1 VIGLIP
7 VTVLVGGEATVSRR
21 IKGHYSIRKPPK
33 FSDLLRP
40 IVFWNITYQCNLKC
54 VHCYIRALQKRDPNE
69 LTTEEAKRVAE
80 ELAEIGVPLVIFSG
94 GEPLVRSDFW
104 EIAEVLANRS
114 RPKISLSTNGT
125 LITREVAE
133 KLKSYGFSYVGVSID
148 SINPEWHDKF
158 RGVKGAFEAAVRGI
172 KNAIDVGLD
181 VGVRTTL
188 TRYNIEEVPKIL
200 TWAYDLGVSRVSL
213 YVLDTVGRAVDISD
227 WLPTHEQL
235 KRFAKVIVEEARKY
249 SGKMEILVVRAQFLG
264 IYIADMLSS
273 TPEEFMSRLK
283 LLDAQGNCGRKSI
296 SIYPNGDVKP
306 CQFIDWV
313 TIGNVRREPLK
324 KILSPDNPKLQ
335 PFLAIEKYLRGERCG
350 RCPFRRICGG
360 GSRGRAL
367 LAYGDE
373 WGDDPLCIVDFESI
387 ARKWGISI
395 DEVL

>member
-1 VIGLIP
+1 MIP

-21 IKGHYSIRKPPK
+21 IKGHYSVRKPPR
-33 FSDLLRP
+33 FSELLRP

-54 VHCYIRALQKRDPNE
+54 VHCYIRALQQRDPRE

-80 ELAEIGVPLVIFSG
+80 ELVEIGVPLVIFSG
-94 GEPLVRSDFW
+94 GEPLVRRDFW
-104 EIAEVLANRS
+104 DIVEVLAGRE
-114 RPKISLSTNGT
+114 RPKLSLSTNGT
-125 LITREVAE
+125 LISREVAE
-133 KLKSYGFSYVGVSID
+133 KLASYGFSYVGVSID

-158 RGVKGAFEAAVRGI
+158 RGVKGAFEAAVKGI

-188 TRYNIEEVPKIL
+188 TKYNIDEVPAIL
-200 TWAYDLGVSRVSL
+200 KWAYDLGVKRVSL

-235 KRFAKVIVEEARKY
+235 RKFAQVIAEEALKY
-249 SGKMEILVVRAQFLG
+249 SGRMEILVVRAQFLG
-264 IYIADMLSS
+264 IYIADMISK
-273 TPEEFMSRLK
+273 TREEFLSRIK

-313 TIGNVRREPLK
+313 TLGNVRKQSLK
-324 KILSPDNPKLQ
+324 EILTPSNPKLQ
-335 PFLAIEKYLRGERCG
+335 PFLAIEKYLRGSRCG

-367 LAYGDE
+367 LLTGDE
-373 WGDDPLCIVDFESI
+373 WGDDPLCMVDFEAI
-387 ARKWGISI
+387 AKKWGIDIES
-395 DEVL
+395 VL